1 MSAQVEATLEA
12 VAASPLPPAQRRE
25 GLSTL
30 SKLLRNLLNSPHEE
44 KYRRIRTT
52 NPAIAERLFPEC
64 FDLLK
69 ATGFEERGEFLQFL
83 GTPGSSVVEALEVV
97 DSLVLS
103 LGPAE
108 AAPKTSAA
116 ERPAAKAKS
125 SQQMKQERARAAA
138 EASQADSQAQ
148 LAALRRQRAERYQEQ
163 QDTALAY
170 HLSGH
175 DAEAPYDPIS
185 ALNQSRGAVYS
196 FVTCNMCG
204 TPLRYNSATSA
215 QAVLCPCGNLLQ
227 PIHLQGQ
234 VFRRRA
240 PSELPVEPGEPVD
253 PNSRPRA
260 VRGPY
265 IQVTGPDGA
274 PSRMPLYSVLQMVR
288 QHGETQQVGADG
300 RTIQALPTRKFA
312 GGEAAA
318 ADGTRCEICMED
330 FAEGDEL
337 RTLPCFHLFHSKC
350 IDQWLQVNSICP
362 ICRHKVGS

>member
-1 MSAQVEATLEA
+1 MWH
-12 VAASPLPPAQRRE
+12 
-25 GLSTL
+25 G
-30 SKLLRNLLNSPHEE
+30 
-44 KYRRIRTT
+44 RTT
-52 NPAIAERLFPEC
+52 
-64 FDLLK
+64 
-69 ATGFEERGEFLQFL
+69 
-83 GTPGSSVVEALEVV
+83 VEDSALEVV